1 MGKRIGILTSGGDA
15 PGMNAAIRAVTRAA
29 LYEGFEVFAIFEG
42 YKGLVEGKVEQIDRN
57 FVSETINRGGT
68 ILRTSRLPSFTEIA
82 VQEQAV
88 AVLKQHRISTL
99 VAIGGDGTY
108 QGAMA
113 LTKLGV
119 HCICLP
125 GTIDNDI
132 NCTDYTIGFDTALN
146 TIVSS
151 IDKIRDTSSSHQ
163 RCSII
168 EVMGRFC
175 GDLALSS
182 GFASGAEQIISS
194 EKPLSDEEII
204 ERVLDSKHHNKRHEI
219 IIISERLKDV
229 NLLAKTI
236 EKATGMETRATVL
249 GHLQRGGVPT
259 AFDRVLASRMGAA
272 AIDAILQN
280 EGDCCVCLVNNKIT
294 FVPIA
299 EALQM
304 PRMVDLKL
312 YKDAERLK

>member
-1 MGKRIGILTSGGDA
+1 MKHRIGVLTSGGDA
-15 PGMNAAIRAVTRAA
+15 PGMNAAVRAVVRAA
-29 LYEGFEVFAIFEG
+29 LYEDYDVFVIYEG
-42 YKGLVEGKVEQIDRN
+42 YKGLVEGKLEKVNRN

-68 ILRTSRLPSFTEIA
+68 ILRTSRLPTFVELD
-82 VQEQAV
+82 VQKQAV
-88 AVLKQHRISTL
+88 EVLQQYRIDTL
-99 VAIGGDGTY
+99 IAIGGDGTY
-108 QGAMA
+108 RGALE

-119 HCICLP
+119 HCVCLP

-132 NCTDYTIGFDTALN
+132 ACTDYTIGFDTALN

-151 IDKIRDTSSSHQ
+151 IDKLRDTSSSHQ

-168 EVMGRFC
+168 EVMGRYC

-182 GFASGAEQIISS
+182 GFASGAEQIVSS
-194 EKPLSDEEII
+194 EKPMSDDEII
-204 ERVLDSKHHNKRHEI
+204 DRVIESKNNGKRHEI

-229 NLLAKTI
+229 FALAKTI
-236 EKATGMETRATVL
+236 EKATGVETRATVL

-272 AIDAILQN
+272 AIDSII
-280 EGDCCVCLVNNKIT
+280 EGVVNCCVCLVNNKMT
-294 FVPIA
+294 FIDIE
-299 EALQM
+299 EAINM

>member
-1 MGKRIGILTSGGDA
+1 MYRVGILTSGGDA
-15 PGMNAAIRAVTRAA
+15 PGMNAAIRAVARAA
-29 LYEGFEVFAIFEG
+29 LFEGYEVYVIYEG
-42 YKGLVEGKVEQIDRN
+42 YKGLLEGKLEMINRH

-68 ILRTSRLPSFTEIA
+68 ILRTSRLPSLIEVA
-82 VQEQAV
+82 VQKQLV
-88 AVLKQHRISTL
+88 AVLDQNDIDTL
-99 VAIGGDGTY
+99 VVIGGDGTY
-108 QGAMA
+108 QGALA
-113 LTKLGV
+113 LSKLGV

-175 GDLALSS
+175 GDLALAS

-194 EKPLSDEEII
+194 EKPLSDDEII
-204 ERVLDSKHHNKRHEI
+204 ERVIESKNSGKGHEI
-219 IIISERLKDV
+219 IIVSERLKDV
-229 NLLAKTI
+229 YLLSQKI
-236 EKATGMETRATVL
+236 EKITGVETRATVL

-259 AFDRVLASRMGAA
+259 AFDRVLASRMGVA
-272 AIDAILQN
+272 AIDAIIQG
-280 EGDCCVCLVNNKIT
+280 EQSCCVCLVNNRIT
-294 FVPIA
+294 FIGIE
-299 EALQM
+299 EALNM

-312 YKDAERLK
+312 YRDAERLK